1 MIHVLCIMNIFFPK
15 FYRYCSIIYEL
26 KVCNCQQWTNSW
38 LAWVC
43 GPACSMELY
52 QWNTTDNYD
61 CQTCQSLAKRVVGN
75 VDIGIWW
82 NSINRIIQYNVE
94 WLFML
99 LTSISYSQSIC
110 RTVDKDA
117 TIQLNAIFCLLL
129 MNKIILRC
137 FLTTFIHGR
146 FFISHNSSSLVTL
159 SNQHKPLMGTW
170 MHCRRQIRFLILC
183 AQGML
188 CIYIHYGLIAMASMC
203 NLGLQVM

>member
-1 MIHVLCIMNIFFPK
+1 MYPNETNIIYWLTDCLSFSFPIKWMKIIQVTILSVSHLCIQPGELINTWTWKKVMIIFPKLVTTYNFSQLYFQCINIYICSWYMIHVLCITNIFFPK

-61 CQTCQSLAKRVVGN
+61 LNCQTCQSLAKKVVGN

-99 LTSISYSQSIC
+99 LTSIS
-110 RTVDKDA
+110 
-117 TIQLNAIFCLLL
+117 
-129 MNKIILRC
+129 
-137 FLTTFIHGR
+137 
-146 FFISHNSSSLVTL
+146 
-159 SNQHKPLMGTW
+159 
-170 MHCRRQIRFLILC
+170 
-183 AQGML
+183 
-188 CIYIHYGLIAMASMC
+188 
-203 NLGLQVM
+203 